1 MDRGSS
7 ISFAQSCRYALVASA
22 AWCIWT
28 PPLHAEAPHAEQA
41 HAEQARPGLTIPAGT
56 LRSALDAL
64 ARQSG
69 ISIGMAGS
77 LPDLRVRR
85 IDRARD
91 VGDALRRMLAGSGLR
106 AVRVDASTWRIE
118 AVPQK
123 ISRSPRRRV
132 TPPDLASGDIIVTAS
147 KRDERLSDLPAS
159 ISIAGGQVLGRLA
172 GRRGLVDVMASAD
185 SAFSTNLGPG
195 RDRIFLRGVADS
207 AFNGT
212 SQSLVSLYLDD
223 ARIGYAA
230 PDPDLRLVDVDRVEV
245 LRGPQGTLYGTGA
258 LGGVVRIVTVAPDLD
273 RFTGSAAIEGTGVAN
288 GSLGGAVESI
298 VNVPILPG
306 TLALRASGWS
316 ETMPGWIDDTGRNRR
331 DVNRTRRIGGRA
343 ALRWSFGDWHATLD
357 GVAQRIDARDSQY
370 ATDGLS
376 RATRIAEPQDND
388 FTAAT
393 LTLQGLI
400 GKLDA
405 QATTA
410 FVDQEFGSTYDASV
424 LASVL
429 GPTAPL
435 AYIEDRSAQLLSQE
449 IRVSDPTARH
459 PWIVGATILHSTS
472 RLDGRY
478 FSTGGSPAVTARRDE
493 EDVIDAAL
501 FAEGTQQVTQT
512 LDLKLGLRAFSTIS
526 HLEQVD
532 PDRERAARVGVTP
545 SATLSWHRD
554 DLGLVWLRYA
564 SAVRPAGVSR
574 TAPIADRR
582 IPGDELQSL
591 ELGWR
596 IRVGGDLVALHGA
609 VFGSVW
615 EHLRSDTVGADG
627 LLGTVDAGN
636 ANNYGLELG
645 GRLDLAPVAID
656 FGMTLQRA
664 RLTSTSS
671 VATVDDD
678 DRRLPV
684 VPDISARLA
693 ASRNFDVRG
702 LPAQVYAAARYIGRT
717 RLSFDP
723 LLDRPAGRYATI
735 DAGSSIDMGGRRW
748 SVDVTNLLDSRGNS
762 FGFGNPFTLGS
773 TMQTVPVRPRTITL
787 RLAIGL

>member
-1 MDRGSS
+1 
-7 ISFAQSCRYALVASA
+7 
-22 AWCIWT
+22 
-28 PPLHAEAPHAEQA
+28 
-41 HAEQARPGLTIPAGT
+41 
-56 LRSALDAL
+56 
-64 ARQSG
+64 
-69 ISIGMAGS
+69 MAGA
-77 LPDLRVRR
+77 LPDLHIRQ

-91 VGDALRRMLAGSGLR
+91 VGDALRQMLQHSQLR
-106 AVRVDASTWRIE
+106 AVRIDAATWRIE
-118 AVPQK
+118 ALPPK
-123 ISRSPRRRV
+123 PPRLFGRHV
-132 TPPDLASGDIIVTAS
+132 ATPDLAGGDIIVTAS

-159 ISIAGGQVLGRLA
+159 ISIAGGQVLDRLA
-172 GRRGLVDVMASAD
+172 GRRGLVDVMASTD

-230 PDPDLRLVDVDRVEV
+230 PDPDLRLVDIDRVEV

-273 RFTGSAAIEGTGVAN
+273 RFTGSAALEGTGVAN
-288 GSLGGAVESI
+288 GAVGGAVEGI

-331 DVNRTRRIGGRA
+331 DVNRTRRFGGRA
-343 ALRWSFGDWHATLD
+343 ALRWAIGDWHATLG

-393 LTLQGLI
+393 LTLQGPI
-400 GKLDA
+400 GKLDV

-410 FVDQEFGSTYDASV
+410 FVDQQFGSTYDASV
-424 LASVL
+424 LASSL
-429 GPTAPL
+429 GLTAPL
-435 AYIEDRSAQLLSQE
+435 AYVEDRSAQLLSQE
-449 IRVSDPTARH
+449 VRVSDPTARH

-478 FSTGGSPAVTARRDE
+478 FATGGSSGVTARRDE
-493 EDVIDAAL
+493 EDVIDAAV
-501 FAEGTQQVTQT
+501 FAEGTQQLTRT
-512 LDLKLGLRAFSTIS
+512 LDFKLGLRAFSTIS

-532 PDRERAARVGVTP
+532 PDRERAARLGVTP
-545 SATLSWHRD
+545 SATFSWHRD
-554 DLGLVWLRYA
+554 DFGLVWLRYA

-596 IRVGGDLVALHGA
+596 VHVGGDRLALHGA
-609 VFGSVW
+609 IFGSVW

-636 ANNYGLELG
+636 ANNYGFELG

-656 FGMTLQRA
+656 FSTTLQRA

-671 VATVDDD
+671 GVKIDDD

-693 ASRNFDVRG
+693 ASRSFELRG
-702 LPAQVYAAARYIGRT
+702 LPAQVYASARYIGHT

-723 LLDRPAGRYATI
+723 LLDRPAGHYATI
-735 DAGSSIDMGGRRW
+735 DTGGFVDMGTRRW
-748 SVDVTNLLDSRGNS
+748 SIDVTNLLDNRGNT
-762 FGFGNPFTLGS
+762 FGFGNPFTLDS

-787 RLAIGL
+787 RLEIGL